1 MSRPSGTGPSSLTS
15 RLLMPLGAVYGAVAA
30 RRLAREGLDAGIP
43 VLCVGN
49 YHVGG
54 AGKTPTVL
62 ALVNLLRDAGEAPI
76 VLSRGYGGKL
86 RGPIKVDPER
96 HAAIDVGDEPLMMA
110 QAVAVVV
117 ARDRVDGVAL
127 ARSQGASV
135 IVMDDGFQNPAI
147 AKDASLIVIDG
158 DRGLGNACV
167 FPAGPLRAPLPPQLA
182 RTDALIIVGK
192 GSAADPVAA
201 AIAAQGG
208 LVLRAHLTP
217 TEASLAALRGKRVL
231 AFAGI
236 GDPSRFFR
244 TLRTSGVEVV
254 AEKAFAD
261 HHPFSGNEIEALAAA
276 AKRDG
281 LTLVTTEKDMARL
294 GRGGELMPAA
304 RDIVPFAV
312 TLRFDDEPKLLRFV
326 TDRLFK
332 SRAKKVQVVGWAKR
346 TGRANARPMAR
357 PPCPKRMWTIMV
369 GTARRAP
376 LPTLRITRSLQRAGK
391 MPLQHGGR
399 NRVGLLQVDAPVFQ
413 FVERNLHAG
422 DRAAHI
428 GARRDHAEIAIQ
440 ILHLRFAMAR
450 GTEFIQHGQNPRIV
464 PAVRHGGSNVFG
476 YHLA

>member
-1 MSRPSGTGPSSLTS
+1 MHEPAFWYRPSSLTS
-15 RLLMPLGAVYGAVAA
+15 RLLMPLGAIYGAVAA
-30 RRLAREGLDAGIP
+30 RRLVREGIDAGIP

-96 HAAIDVGDEPLMMA
+96 HAASDVGDEPMMMA

-147 AKDASLIVIDG
+147 AKDASLIVIDS

-182 RTDALIIVGK
+182 RTDALIIVGS
-192 GSAADPVAA
+192 GRAADTVAA

-208 LVLRAHLTP
+208 LVLRAHLVP
-217 TEASLAALRGKRVL
+217 SEASVAALHGKRVL

-236 GDPSRFFR
+236 GDPAKFFR
-244 TLRTSGVEVV
+244 TLRMSGAEVV
-254 AEKAFAD
+254 VAKAFAD
-261 HHPFSGNEIEALAAA
+261 HHPFSENEIEALAAA

-281 LTLVTTEKDMARL
+281 LTLVTTEKDLARL
-294 GRGGELMPAA
+294 PAA
-304 RDIVPFAV
+304 GDIVPFAV
-312 TLRFDDEPKLLRFV
+312 TLQFDDEPKLLRFM

-332 SRAKKVQVVGWAKR
+332 SRAKKF
-346 TGRANARPMAR
+346 
-357 PPCPKRMWTIMV
+357 
-369 GTARRAP
+369 
-376 LPTLRITRSLQRAGK
+376 RS
-391 MPLQHGGR
+391 
-399 NRVGLLQVDAPVFQ
+399 
-413 FVERNLHAG
+413 
-422 DRAAHI
+422 
-428 GARRDHAEIAIQ
+428 
-440 ILHLRFAMAR
+440 
-450 GTEFIQHGQNPRIV
+450 
-464 PAVRHGGSNVFG
+464 
-476 YHLA
+476 

>member
-1 MSRPSGTGPSSLTS
+1 MHEPAFWYRPPSLTS
-15 RLLMPLGAVYGAVAA
+15 RLLMPFGAVYGAVAA
-30 RRLAREGLDAGIP
+30 RRLAHKGLDAGIP

-54 AGKTPTVL
+54 AGKTPAVL

-86 RGPIKVDPER
+86 RGPIMVDPER
-96 HAAIDVGDEPLMMA
+96 HAAGDVGDEPRMMA

-117 ARDRVDGVAL
+117 ARDRADGVAL

-182 RTDALIIVGK
+182 RTDALIVVGD

-208 LVLRAHLTP
+208 LVLRAHLVP
-217 TEASLAALRGKRVL
+217 SEGSVAALRGKRVL

-236 GDPSRFFR
+236 GDPGRFFR
-244 TLRTSGVEVV
+244 TLRAGGIDVV

-261 HHPFSGNEIEALAAA
+261 HHPFSDREIEALVAA

-281 LTLVTTEKDMARL
+281 LALVTTEKDFARL
-294 GRGGELMPAA
+294 GSNRAP
-304 RDIVPFAV
+304 DVVPFAV
-312 TLRFDDEPKLLRFV
+312 TLRFDDEAKLLRFV
-326 TDRLFK
+326 TDRLFR
-332 SRAKKVQVVGWAKR
+332 SRAKKF
-346 TGRANARPMAR
+346 
-357 PPCPKRMWTIMV
+357 
-369 GTARRAP
+369 
-376 LPTLRITRSLQRAGK
+376 RS
-391 MPLQHGGR
+391 
-399 NRVGLLQVDAPVFQ
+399 
-413 FVERNLHAG
+413 
-422 DRAAHI
+422 
-428 GARRDHAEIAIQ
+428 
-440 ILHLRFAMAR
+440 
-450 GTEFIQHGQNPRIV
+450 
-464 PAVRHGGSNVFG
+464 
-476 YHLA
+476 